1 MVEPTP
7 VDAVVEQLAALG
19 VREGDA
25 VFVHAS
31 LRKVG
36 PVEGGAE
43 GLIVALDRAVGTT
56 GATMM
61 VLGAQ
66 DDWSWVNE
74 RPEAEREALL
84 ADAVPFDALTTPAQE
99 DVGALA
105 EVYRRCPGTLVTDH
119 PEGRFGARGGMA
131 AALLAEVPWDDYYGP
146 GSALEKLVE
155 RGGKVLRLGADPETV
170 TVLHYAEYLAPVEG
184 KRRVRR
190 YRKVKTAEG
199 TAVRVVACLDDE
211 HGIVDWPEDY
221 FGVIVRAYLAEG
233 RGARGVVGRA
243 ESELLDARDVV
254 AFGVAWMTERF
265 ASGG

>member
-1 MVEPTP
+1 MPVE
-7 VDAVVEQLAALG
+7 AVVEQLAALG

-31 LRKVG
+31 LRRVG
-36 PVEGGAE
+36 PIEGGAE
-43 GLIVALDRAVGTT
+43 GLVAALDRAVGPA

-66 DDWSWVNE
+66 DEWSWVNE
-74 RPEAEREALL
+74 RPEAERGALL
-84 ADAVPFDALTTPAQE
+84 AGAVPFDALATPAQE

-105 EVYRRCPGTLVTDH
+105 EVFRRCPGTLVTDH

-131 AALLAEVPWDDYYGP
+131 AALLSDPPWDDYYGP
-146 GSALEKLVE
+146 GSALEKLLE

-190 YRKVKTAEG
+190 YRRVKTQGG
-199 TAVRVVACLDDE
+199 TAVRVVECLDDE
-211 HGIVDWPEDY
+211 HGIFDWPEDY
-221 FGVIVRAYLAEG
+221 FGVIVREYLAEG
-233 RGARGVVGRA
+233 RGRRGVVGRA
-243 ESELLDARDVV
+243 QSELLDAKDVV
-254 AFGVAWMTERF
+254 EFGVAWMTERF
-265 ASGG
+265 PPPG